1 MQRRVKNDGKKIDIW
16 QEKRM
21 LENYRLRNYNF
32 KLLFLT
38 LFAAI
43 FGTVMINSADS
54 TYLKKQILGLL
65 ICFIGLIVL
74 SLIDYKLIAKFY
86 IILYGI
92 NILLLLSVILFGYS
106 ANGSKRWL
114 GSTDTITIQPSE
126 FAKIILIICAAHFLS
141 QHKDDIN
148 SLKTL
153 LLYALLCA
161 VPLMLIAA
169 QPDLSTTID
178 IFVILFVMLFVA
190 GLDYKI
196 IGIGLLCLIPL
207 AGSFIWYIKRPNP
220 WPFKDYQVVRILT
233 HLYPDEYTNT
243 TRYQQDNSIM
253 AIGSGKL
260 WGKGLNNSTLA
271 TVKDANLISEQ
282 QTDFIFS
289 VVGEEL
295 GFAGSILIIVILGLI
310 VVQCIRTARK
320 ANDDMG
326 MYIATGVAT
335 LIGFQTFIN
344 IGVATALLP
353 NTGIPLPFISY
364 GLSSLVSSCAAIG
377 LVLNVSLQRR
387 KY

>member
-1 MQRRVKNDGKKIDIW
+1 
-16 QEKRM
+16 M

-54 TYLKKQILGLL
+54 SYLKKQIFGLV

-74 SLIDYKLIAKFY
+74 SLIDYKFIDKFY

-92 NILLLLSVILFGYS
+92 NILLLLSVILFGVS
-106 ANGSKRWL
+106 TNGSKRWL
-114 GSTDTITIQPSE
+114 GSKDTITIQPSE
-126 FAKIILIICAAHFLS
+126 FTKIILIICAAHFLS
-141 QHKDDIN
+141 QHKEDIN

-153 LLYALLCA
+153 LLYALFCA

-178 IFVILFVMLFVA
+178 IFVILFAMLFVA

-207 AGSFIWYIKRPNP
+207 AGSFIWYIQRPNP
-220 WPFKDYQVVRILT
+220 WPFKDYQVIRILS

-253 AIGSGKL
+253 AIGSGQL

-271 TVKDANLISEQ
+271 TVKDTNLISEQ

-295 GFAGSILIIVILGLI
+295 GFVGSILIIVILGLI

-326 MYIATGVAT
+326 MYIATGVAA

-377 LVLNVSLQRR
+377 LVLNISLQRR

>member
-1 MQRRVKNDGKKIDIW
+1 
-16 QEKRM
+16 M
-21 LENYRLRNYNF
+21 LENYRIRNYNF
-32 KLLFLT
+32 KLLILVVV
-38 LFAAI
+38 AGI

-54 TYLKKQILGLL
+54 SYLKKQIFGLC
-65 ICFIGLIVL
+65 ICLIGLVVL
-74 SLIDYKLIAKFY
+74 SLIDYKFISKFY
-86 IILYGI
+86 LILYGV
-92 NILLLLSVILFGYS
+92 NLILLACVLLFGSS
-106 ANGSKRWL
+106 ANGATRWL
-114 GSTDTITIQPSE
+114 GSDNFIKIQPSE
-126 FAKIILIICAAHFLS
+126 FSKIILIICAAHFLS
-141 QHKDDIN
+141 EHKDSIN
-148 SLKTL
+148 TVKTL
-153 LLYALLCA
+153 VSYAILCA
-161 VPLMLIAA
+161 IPLVLIVS

-196 IGIGLLCLIPL
+196 IGIALLCLIPL
-207 AGSFIWYIKRPNP
+207 GGSFIWYIKQPNP
-220 WPFKDYQVVRILT
+220 LFLQDYWVDRILT
-233 HLYPDEYTNT
+233 FLYPEDYAST
-243 TRYQQDNSIM
+243 TQYQQDNSIM
-253 AIGSGKL
+253 AIGSGQL
-260 WGKGLNNSTLA
+260 WGKGLNTSTLA

-295 GFAGSILIIVILGLI
+295 GFVGSVLIIVILGSI
-310 VVQCIRTARK
+310 VVQCISTARK

-326 MYIATGVAT
+326 MFIATGVAT

-344 IGVATALLP
+344 IGVATSLLP